1 VQEPEHLIGEL
12 LTDVQNQDGVCLVKA
27 RGEVD
32 ISNAQS
38 LRSVLQNVDIAEKAV
53 IVDIS
58 GVTYMDS
65 SGFAVLLETARR
77 LRPRSVPLHL
87 VGSNATITRLM
98 EITRL
103 NTVFVMHQ
111 TLDDAQ
117 AAI

>member
-1 VQEPEHLIGEL
+1 MQEPEHLIGEL
-12 LTDVQNQDGVCLVKA
+12 ITDVQNENGVCLVTA

-38 LRSVLQNVDIAEKAV
+38 LRTVLQSVDSAEKAV

-77 LRPRSVPLHL
+77 LRPRNVPLHL
-87 VGSNATITRLM
+87 VGSNTTITRLM

-103 NTVFVMHQ
+103 NTVFVMHP
-111 TLDDAQ
+111 TLAEAQ